1 MSLNLETL
9 HKQKILNP
17 RFNKTLHCEDR
28 TSGEYILTELVR
40 LRSISKPN
48 GVHLS
53 HWIEQADFWR
63 LTSTVDLKLC
73 NSYYTS
79 LVL

>member
-48 GVHLS
+48 GVHIS
-53 HWIEQADFWR
+53 H
-63 LTSTVDLKLC
+63 
-73 NSYYTS
+73 
-79 LVL
+79 